1 MDWRYGVVIIYKNF
15 GLCCGGAAALT
26 MAKQEPKRSSTLVFG
41 GKAGAE
47 EQVSN
52 GPAEPPPLP
61 PLPPPVTGVAHEPGV
76 RAKPGKR
83 STESEVFDDGTNT
96 FFW

>member
-1 MDWRYGVVIIYKNF
+1 
-15 GLCCGGAAALT
+15 
-26 MAKQEPKRSSTLVFG
+26 MAKLEPKKSSTLAFVG
-41 GKAGAE
+41 RPAVE

-52 GPAEPPPLP
+52 GPAEPP
-61 PLPPPVTGVAHEPGV
+61 VTGAAHEAGV
-76 RAKPGKR
+76 RVKPGKR

>member
-1 MDWRYGVVIIYKNF
+1 MSKP
-15 GLCCGGAAALT
+15 
-26 MAKQEPKRSSTLVFG
+26 EPKKSSTLVFS

-52 GPAEPPPLP
+52 GPDDT
-61 PLPPPVTGVAHEPGV
+61 PPVTGAAHEPGV
-76 RAKPGKR
+76 RAKAGKR